1 MTTSTT
7 EGRLLLKPNE
17 AAQALAVSERTL
29 WQYTTPRGSIPCCR
43 IGSSIRYRLMD
54 LENYL
59 AQAVEVA

>member
-1 MTTSTT
+1 MTSTT
-7 EGRLLLKPNE
+7 QQGRLLLKPGE

-29 WQYTTPRGSIPCCR
+29 WQYTTPRGPIPCCK

-59 AQAVEVA
+59 TQAVEVA